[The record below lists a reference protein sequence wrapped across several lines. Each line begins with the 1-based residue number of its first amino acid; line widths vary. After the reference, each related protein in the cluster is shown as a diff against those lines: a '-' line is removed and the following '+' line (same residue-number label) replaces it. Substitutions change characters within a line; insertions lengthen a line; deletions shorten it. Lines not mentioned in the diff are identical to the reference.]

1 MLSCLNSI
9 KIYMPSYLVT
19 GSNGQLGQCFKTV
32 GKEFP
37 EHQLIFTSKDDLDI
51 TNPDDFNRI
60 YKQSQFDGII
70 NCAAYT
76 NVEKAEYERD
86 KANEINGRGV
96 KNLVEFT
103 EKNQLFL
110 IHFST
115 DYVFDGE
122 NKNPIKEDED
132 PKPLNHYARSKLIGE
147 EAIINSSSMKVFLRT
162 SWLFSP
168 YGDNFVKKILKLS
181 HVNKKIQIVDKQ
193 FGKPTYGIDLAR
205 TILKNISDPDFYR
218 FNCYHYAN
226 EGFTNWYS
234 FAQKIIEFSNAKCHL
249 IPCSIENYSQSV
261 KRPEFSILDTKRIE
275 NHLSLNLPDWQNAL
289 KRCLKRIKY
298 CE

>member
-1 MLSCLNSI
+1 
-9 KIYMPSYLVT
+9 MPSYLVT
-19 GSNGQLGQCFKTV
+19 GSNGQLGQCFKNV
-32 GKEFP
+32 EKEFP
-37 EHQLIFTSKDDLDI
+37 GHQLIFKSKYDFDI
-51 TNPDDFNRI
+51 TNLDDFNRI
-60 YKQSQFDGII
+60 FRQRQFDGII

-76 NVEKAEYERD
+76 NVEKAEHEKD

-96 KNLVEFT
+96 QNLVEFT
-103 EKNQLFL
+103 EKNQLSL

-147 EAIINSSSMKVFLRT
+147 EAIINSSSMKVFFRI

-168 YGDNFVKKILKLS
+168 YGNNFVKKILKLS
-181 HVNKKIQIVDKQ
+181 SANKKIQVINDQ

-205 TILKNISDPDFYR
+205 SILENISHPDFFS

-226 EGFTNWYS
+226 KESTNWHS
-234 FAQKIIEFSNAKCHL
+234 FAQKIIEFSNEKCHL
-249 IPCSIENYSQSV
+249 IPCSIENFSQSV

-275 NHLSLNLPDWQNAL
+275 NHLSLNLTDWQNAL
-289 KRCLKRIKY
+289 KRCLKRIKH